1 MVLKI
6 SECKN
11 NTYSNNNKYYIYIY
25 IYIYIDIH
33 MLYPNPHC
41 KNFQNAFDVH

>member
-25 IYIYIDIH
+25 IYIYI
-33 MLYPNPHC
+33 Y
-41 KNFQNAFDVH
+41 

>member
-25 IYIYIDIH
+25 IDIH

-41 KNFQNAFDVH
+41 KNFQNAFDIH